1 MEHTLRQSAS
11 QGAHETVW
19 PDMFVNLQSAY
30 AELTREQFALERRRA
45 EIEAERDLFLE
56 VIESMSEAWFLM
68 DRTGRVV
75 RVNPAAGAMLECNAT
90 ELVGRDFAE
99 ICGSDAIPATP
110 WQLLESAPSGRL
122 PHFDVEISTP
132 TGRLVP
138 ISLSVGLVRDPR
150 GKVVG
155 MQVVARDITERKR
168 AEEELERRR
177 REAEVLADLAR
188 ILNASLDLDT
198 VLPRVVEGA
207 RELCS
212 AERAIVT
219 LREPASE
226 VQAVRS
232 QIGEPHQ
239 NFETI
244 RIGPDK
250 GIGGYVL
257 RSGQPFRT
265 QHYASDPRITKDYV
279 STARSGGNLAIVAVP
294 IWAST
299 HVEGVLYVSNPSSRP
314 FSEQHE
320 RILLRLAHHAA
331 IAIENARRYR
341 ETRDVAERLHL
352 FGQAIA
358 GLGEVIVITDLE
370 QRILFVNE
378 AIRDVLGYNPQDLV
392 GKSSYVVWAPSNDLG
407 LEQMVLDASLADGW
421 RGEAQWVR
429 ADGSAVPM
437 ALTTGLVKDEV
448 DRPVAV
454 VSVARD
460 ISERKRAEERLARQA
475 QELTR
480 SNAELEQFA
489 YIASHDLQ
497 EPLRMMASFAQLLAK
512 RYKGKLDADAD
523 EFIGYIVEGAARM
536 QRLINDLLTYSRV
549 DRRGQEFAPT
559 DCAAVMAM
567 VCANLRA
574 AIEEYGAAIIADPL
588 PVVMADETQLVQ
600 LFQNLLGNAI
610 KFRGDA
616 PVLVHVGAERRGND
630 WLFWVRDNGIGIEP
644 QYVERIFLIF
654 QRLHGRG
661 QYPGTGIG
669 LAIAKKIVERHG
681 GRIWVESEPGKGSIF
696 YFTLPGREQHS
707 YA

>member
-1 MEHTLRQSAS
+1 MAQTLRQSAS
-11 QGAHETVW
+11 QQSHETAW

-30 AELTREQFALERRRA
+30 AELTREQFELERRRA

-75 RVNPAAGAMLECNAT
+75 RVNPAAGALLECRET
-90 ELVGRDFAE
+90 ELMGRPLAE
-99 ICGSDAIPATP
+99 ICHNDAIPATP
-110 WQLLESAPSGRL
+110 WQLLERAPSGRL
-122 PHFDVEISTP
+122 PHFDGDISTW
-132 TGRLVP
+132 TGRLVS

-150 GKVVG
+150 GKVIG
-155 MQVVARDITERKR
+155 MQLVARDTTERRR

-177 REAEVLADLAR
+177 REAEILSDLAR

-198 VLPRVVEGA
+198 ILPRVVQGA

-212 AERAIVT
+212 AERAILT
-219 LREPASE
+219 LREPGSD

-232 QIGEPHQ
+232 QVGEPQQ
-239 NFETI
+239 NFEAI
-244 RIGPDK
+244 RIGPDQ

-257 RSGQPFRT
+257 RTGQSFRT
-265 QHYASDPRITKDYV
+265 EHYASDPRISKDYV
-279 STARSGGNLAIVAVP
+279 PMARSGGNLAIVAVP
-294 IWAST
+294 ILAGT
-299 HVEGVLYVSNPSSRP
+299 RVEGVLYVSNPSARP

-320 RILLRLAHHAA
+320 SILLRLAHHAA

-341 ETRDVAERLHL
+341 ETRDVAERLRL

-378 AIRDVLGYNPQDLV
+378 AIRDVLGYDPQDLV
-392 GKSSYVVWAPSNDLG
+392 GKSSDVVWAPSNALG
-407 LEQMVLDASLADGW
+407 LEQTVLDASLAEGW
-421 RGEAQWVR
+421 RGEAQWLK
-429 ADGSAVPM
+429 ADGSAVPV

-454 VSVARD
+454 VGVARD
-460 ISERKRAEERLARQA
+460 ISERKHAEERLARQA

-480 SNAELEQFA
+480 SNEELEQFA
-489 YIASHDLQ
+489 YVASHDLQ

-512 RYKGKLDADAD
+512 RYKDRLDADAD

-536 QRLINDLLTYSRV
+536 RRLINDILTYSRV

-559 DCAAVMAM
+559 DCTAVIAI

-574 AIEEYGAAIIADPL
+574 TIEECGAAIIAGPL
-588 PVVMADETQLVQ
+588 PVVMGDETQLVQ
-600 LFQNLLGNAI
+600 LFQNLVGNAI
-610 KFRGDA
+610 KFRGDT
-616 PVLVHVGAERRGND
+616 PVCVHIGAERREND
-630 WLFWVRDNGIGIEP
+630 WLFWVGDNGIGIEP

-654 QRLHGRG
+654 QRLHRRN

-669 LAIAKKIVERHG
+669 LALAKKIVERHG
-681 GRIWVESEPGKGSIF
+681 GRIWVESQPGKGSTF
-696 YFTLPGREQHS
+696 YFTLPGREPPS
-707 YA
+707 DA